1 MRDLSVA
8 LLEAA
13 SKEELEPTSR
23 VIRREPLPLGM
34 GKREAIGANP
44 VVALLLAIVVGL
56 VVFAIIWK
64 IRRTFGMK
72 G

>member
-44 VVALLLAIVVGL
+44 AVALLLAIVVGL